1 MEADSSQDTLFGAA
15 QRVERWVS
23 RITMRMAIAAG
34 AIFLPLAFYMAFDAA
49 SRRLGG
55 PFTGVSDEIAGQVLA
70 FGGTWAMAYALAR
83 GAHVRIDVLM
93 PVYPARVRELLHLV
107 AFATATLLAV
117 VLAINAW
124 HLSYESYLLD
134 ARAYSMLGQPLV
146 YAQSATA
153 VGFTM
158 LTVQAAVMVV
168 AGGVRFAR
176 GAAVLPPTDPLRPE
190 GDR

>member
-1 MEADSSQDTLFGAA
+1 MEADSSRTGMSGAA
-15 QRVERWVS
+15 QRVERAVS
-23 RITMRMAIAAG
+23 RVTMRMAIVAG
-34 AIFLPLAFYMAFDAA
+34 SVFLPLAFYMTFDAL

-93 PVYPARVRELLHLV
+93 PVYPGRVREVLHLV
-107 AFATATLLAV
+107 AFATATLLGV

-158 LTVQAAVMVV
+158 LTVQAVVMLV
-168 AGGVRFAR
+168 AGGFRLRA
-176 GAAVLPPTDPLRPE
+176 GTAVMPSS
-190 GDR
+190 DRSHL